1 MRRGGIWPVLF
12 LFPVGAAFVYL
23 LVGRYPLSPGE
34 VFGALFR
41 PEDVAPTVLRL
52 VWSVR
57 LPRAL
62 VAALV
67 GANLALAGAA
77 FQGIFRNPLV
87 DSRILGVSA
96 GAAFGAALAILVGV
110 PWAYV
115 DGISF
120 LFGLVAVGMVI
131 FIARRFGGTVIVLVI
146 TGILVGSL
154 FSALIG
160 VTKYLADPLDVLP
173 AITYWLLGS
182 IPEIPG
188 WAPVGKLSVVAVL
201 AGGALILS
209 RWRLNVLSLEG
220 REAAALGLDVARWRT
235 GVILA
240 GTLLVASAVSQAG
253 MIGWIGLLTPH
264 AARALLGPD
273 HARVLPAAAAMGA
286 GFLVVIDILAR
297 SLMESV
303 IPLGILTGIVGVP
316 AFLLL
321 FMKHLARG
329 GGWG

>member
-1 MRRGGIWPVLF
+1 M
-12 LFPVGAAFVYL
+12 
-23 LVGRYPLSPGE
+23 GRYPLSPGE

-77 FQGIFRNPLV
+77 FQGVFRNPLV

-146 TGILVGSL
+146 TGVLVGSL

-188 WAPVGKLSVVAVL
+188 WAPVGKLSVVAAL

-220 REAAALGLDVARWRT
+220 REAAALGLDVARWRM

-253 MIGWIGLLTPH
+253 MIGWIGLLIPH

-316 AFLLL
+316 AFFLL

>member
-12 LFPVGAAFVYL
+12 LFPVGAVFVYL

-286 GFLVVIDILAR
+286 GFLVVIDTLAR

>member
-1 MRRGGIWPVLF
+1 
-12 LFPVGAAFVYL
+12 
-23 LVGRYPLSPGE
+23 VGRYPLSPGE

-77 FQGIFRNPLV
+77 FQGVFRNPLV

-146 TGILVGSL
+146 TGVLVGSL

-188 WAPVGKLSVVAVL
+188 WAPVGKLSVVAAL

-220 REAAALGLDVARWRT
+220 REAAALGLDVARWRM

-253 MIGWIGLLTPH
+253 MIGWIGLLIPH

-316 AFLLL
+316 AFFLL

>member
-1 MRRGGIWPVLF
+1 MRRGGIWPILF
-12 LFPVGAAFVYL
+12 LFPVGAVFVYL

-34 VFGALFR
+34 VFGALFNLG
-41 PEDVAPTVLRL
+41 DVTPTVLRL

-131 FIARRFGGTVIVLVI
+131 FIARRFGSTVIVLVI
-146 TGILVGSL
+146 TGVLVGSL

-160 VTKYLADPLDVLP
+160 VAKYLADPLDVLP

-188 WAPVGKLSVVAVL
+188 WAPVGKLFVVTVL
-201 AGGALILS
+201 AGGGLILS
-209 RWRLNVLSLEG
+209 RWRLNVLSLAG
-220 REAAALGLDVARWRT
+220 KEAAALGLDVARWRT

>member
-1 MRRGGIWPVLF
+1 VRRGRIWPVLF
-12 LFPVGAAFVYL
+12 LFPVGAVFVYL

-77 FQGIFRNPLV
+77 FQGVFRNPLV

-96 GAAFGAALAILVGV
+96 GAAFGAALAILMGV

-146 TGILVGSL
+146 TGVLVGSL

-188 WAPVGKLSVVAVL
+188 WAPVGKLSVVAAL

-253 MIGWIGLLTPH
+253 MIGWIGLLIPH

-286 GFLVVIDILAR
+286 GFLLVIDILAR

>member
-12 LFPVGAAFVYL
+12 LFPVGAVFVYL

-34 VFGALFR
+34 VFGALFC

-67 GANLALAGAA
+67 GTNLALAGAA

-110 PWAYV
+110 PWTYV

-131 FIARRFGGTVIVLVI
+131 LIARRFGGTVIVLVI
-146 TGILVGSL
+146 TGVLVGSL

-209 RWRLNVLSLEG
+209 RWKLNVLSLEG

>member
-1 MRRGGIWPVLF
+1 L
-12 LFPVGAAFVYL
+12 VYL

-77 FQGIFRNPLV
+77 FQGVFRNPLV

-115 DGISF
+115 DGVSF

-146 TGILVGSL
+146 TGVLVGSL

-188 WAPVGKLSVVAVL
+188 WAPVGKLSVVAAL

-209 RWRLNVLSLEG
+209 RWRLNVLSLEE
-220 REAAALGLDVARWRT
+220 REAAALGLDVARWRM

-253 MIGWIGLLTPH
+253 MIGWIGLLIPH

>member
-12 LFPVGAAFVYL
+12 LFPVGAVFVYL

-77 FQGIFRNPLV
+77 FQGVFRNPLV

-115 DGISF
+115 DGVSF

-146 TGILVGSL
+146 TGVLVGSL

-188 WAPVGKLSVVAVL
+188 WAPVGKLSVVAAL

-209 RWRLNVLSLEG
+209 RWRLNVLSLEE
-220 REAAALGLDVARWRT
+220 REAAALGLDVARWRM

-253 MIGWIGLLTPH
+253 MIGWIGLLIPH